1 MRSSIDPVQFGL
13 IMMTVVTM
21 GIMTH
26 MRLLRDEQPVKR
38 REPFPFR
45 ISTKT
50 RNLMYVFKH
59 IRYG

>member
-1 MRSSIDPVQFGL
+1 
-13 IMMTVVTM
+13 
-21 GIMTH
+21 

-50 RNLMYVFKH
+50 RYLMYVFKH
-59 IRYG
+59 IRYGNSLKKYMRYQYQHKPLLTP